1 MNNLKIGHFPPAKR
15 LGLIV
20 HALIILALA
29 GASAWGFWNLTRASV
44 GPSFVNFLL
53 VGLIAFAPIPF
64 FGYRAYSLYKADY
77 YIDRDS
83 LAMLWGLRVED
94 VPLTDIEWV
103 RPATDLTH
111 PLTLPRFRLPG
122 AVLGTRRHPD
132 LGLVEFIASNTRNII
147 LIATSKRVFAIS
159 PKDAAAFLATFRRAT
174 ELGSLLPAEAV
185 SQYPSFLLARAWENL
200 TARFLW
206 LSGFLL
212 NLGLIA
218 WVTFLIPAVSRVSL
232 GFDPSGAPLE
242 SVPSVRLI
250 LLPLLSALLFTAGVI
265 AGLFFYRE
273 EKQQP
278 LAMIVWISSALTS
291 LLFLLAVL
299 FIVTTP
305 I

>member
-1 MNNLKIGHFPPAKR
+1 MNTGSFPPSHR
-15 LGLIV
+15 RGLLV
-20 HALIILALA
+20 HGGIIAILVTLSVWAFLNLSRAPVGPTIILYLLMILAALPPLPFF
-29 GASAWGFWNLTRASV
+29 SYR
-44 GPSFVNFLL
+44 
-53 VGLIAFAPIPF
+53 AFALL
-64 FGYRAYSLYKADY
+64 RADY
-77 YIDRDS
+77 VLDRDS
-83 LAMLWGLRVED
+83 LAFYWGLRVED
-94 VPLTDIEWV
+94 IPLTDIEWI
-103 RPATDLTH
+103 RPASDLSS
-111 PLTLPRFRLPG
+111 PLRPPTFSLPG
-122 AVLGTRRHPD
+122 ALLGVTRHPD
-132 LGLVEFIASNTRNII
+132 LGAVEFIASTRKDI
-147 LIATSKRVFAIS
+147 LLVATAKRTYAIS